1 MKRLAIFL
9 AVTLLAILLPAPAL
23 AQARRGGAR
32 TGGRGG
38 MRGGGAAMDEHTTI
52 IVLSALLDLDDA
64 QQKKLKTILDAAIQ
78 IAAPLATQIDGANG
92 ALFDAVKSGQSDDE
106 VETLASRAGSVTTQM
121 LTLEAQT
128 FSKVMGILTKD
139 QKSQVD
145 ATMYADVA
153 EFLSSAQ
160 PPTTPPSAAS
170 PPTPPQ

>member
-9 AVTLLAILLPAPAL
+9 AVTLLAMLLPAPAL
-23 AQARRGGAR
+23 AQARRGGGRA
-32 TGGRGG
+32 GGRGG
-38 MRGGGAAMDEHTTI
+38 ARGAAMDEHTTI

-64 QQKKLKTILDAAIQ
+64 QQKKLKTILDAAIL

-92 ALFDAVKSGQSDDE
+92 ALFDAVKSGKSDDE
-106 VETLASRAGSVTTQM
+106 IRTLAAKAGSVTTQM
-121 LTLEAQT
+121 LALEAQT